1 MALLALGAIY
11 LLGVNRV
18 LFVPLNELSLVTG
31 ASLWAH
37 ITVLGDTLVLL
48 TLLLPLVYRFPRL
61 VWAALF
67 AAIVALLASHGLKE
81 LLDVARPARVLGE
94 DGIQV
99 IGRVLRRGAFPSG
112 HTTAAF
118 TIAGVLTFG
127 LRSRV
132 VLVGAIAAA
141 TLVGLSRIV
150 VGAHWP
156 ADVAGGA
163 VVGWLSAAAGS
174 WLAARSRW
182 TLTGPAR
189 LAAGVFLGAGA
200 LWLLDY
206 DTGYPRARAFQQL
219 IAVAALAAVLTD
231 FLWMRRR
238 GKTGSRTG

>member
-1 MALLALGAIY
+1 MSTARLAVVPAVALLVLGAIY

-31 ASLWAH
+31 AALWAH

-48 TLLLPLVYRFPRL
+48 TLLLPLVCRHPRL

-67 AAIVALLASHGLKE
+67 AAIVALLASHGLKD
-81 LLDVARPARVLGE
+81 LLDVARPARVMGE
-94 DGIQV
+94 DEIQI

-118 TIAGVLTFG
+118 TIAGVLAFG
-127 LRSRV
+127 LRSRWVLGLAIV
-132 VLVGAIAAA
+132 VA

-163 VVGWLSAAAGS
+163 ALGWLSAAAGS

-182 TLTGPAR
+182 TQTGSAR
-189 LAAGVFLGAGA
+189 VAAAVFLGRSEEHTSE
-200 LWLLDY
+200 L
-206 DTGYPRARAFQQL
+206 Q
-219 IAVAALAAVLTD
+219 
-231 FLWMRRR
+231 
-238 GKTGSRTG
+238 SH